1 MKTPNIDQLLEKYW
15 EGETSLQ
22 EEQDIKAYFA
32 AGDVLPEHAEMA
44 PLFGYFANVAQVH
57 TEKDFSKEFVNTP
70 IAKTFNLSY
79 AIRTMAA
86 IFALGICAYT
96 GYQLGQEAKV
106 NNNNNMVYE
115 IEDPEKALEVTK
127 QALAMLSTKLKD
139 QTQRVSQ
146 DMQRIES
153 ANIFK

>member
-57 TEKDFSKEFVNTP
+57 SEKDFSKELVNTP

-106 NNNNNMVYE
+106 NNNNNMVY
-115 IEDPEKALEVTK
+115 V
-127 QALAMLSTKLKD
+127 LSSHFYCTIRSPAYENYLNCVPLTC
-139 QTQRVSQ
+139 QTFKVS
-146 DMQRIES
+146 I
-153 ANIFK
+153 I

>member
-22 EEQDIKAYFA
+22 DEQDIKAYFA
-32 AGDVLPEHAEMA
+32 AGNVSSEHAEMA
-44 PLFGYFANVAQVH
+44 PLFGYFANVSQVH
-57 TEKDFSKEFVNTP
+57 TEKDFSQNLVSTP

-106 NNNNNMVYE
+106 NNTNMVYE

-139 QTQRVSQ
+139 QTQSVSQ